1 MGNDALH
8 NALLVIGVF
17 AQSFEGV
24 MVWFLLYLTNC
35 FLGSGPIV
43 DVVLWNGKIFC
54 PHVRLSVPPLG
65 HLARLEAQP
74 TRPEAE
80 PTRPEAK

>member
-1 MGNDALH
+1 MGNAVLH
-8 NALLVIGVF
+8 N

-24 MVWFLLYLTNC
+24 MVWVLPYLTNC

-74 TRPEAE
+74 TMPEAE